1 MKKFRTFLLLLCGLF
16 CMTGFSQSIHKQ
28 SFKIISYN
36 IWNGLSEGPEC
47 RTKFINWVNEQKPD
61 VMALEELVGI
71 DAKKLAALAKEY
83 GHPYSAIVKE
93 GGYPVGITSRKPIEI
108 VNKFVEG
115 YWHGMMHVRTYGLD
129 LIVTH
134 LSPFEWK
141 FRLKEAKMITS
152 YIEAN
157 RLENYMVMGDLNAY
171 SPLDADEIETHTTLK
186 KNMLNWDRTNK
197 NHYHNMRGERYD
209 YSVLSEF
216 FSIGL
221 RDAIQMYVPA
231 AKRMS
236 YPAAFLNK
244 LTWGD
249 PTLKMRGERLD
260 YILVSENLVPNCTN
274 AFVHN
279 GPENEGIS
287 DHYPVSVILTLPSA
301 EK

>member
-1 MKKFRTFLLLLCGLF
+1 MKKILLLLCCLF
-16 CMTGFSQSIHKQ
+16 SIAGFAQDEAQK

-36 IWNGLSEGPEC
+36 IWNGLSEAPDC
-47 RTKFINWVNEQKPD
+47 HAKFVNWAKQQNPD
-61 VMALEELVGI
+61 VVALEELVGI

-93 GGYPVGITSRKPIEI
+93 EGYPVGITSRKPIEV

-134 LSPFEWK
+134 LSPFEWS

-157 RLENYMVMGDLNAY
+157 RLKNYMVMGDLNAH
-171 SPLDADEIETHTTLK
+171 SPYDADELESHTVLMENLSK
-186 KNMLNWDRTNK
+186 WDKGNTSKYQNT
-197 NHYHNMRGERYD
+197 RGGHFD

-216 FSIGL
+216 LSIGMG
-221 RDAIQMYVPA
+221 DPIQQFVPA

-236 YPAAFLNK
+236 YPAAFLSK
-244 LTWGD
+244 LKWGD
-249 PTLKMRGERLD
+249 PSLKMSSERLD
-260 YILVSENLVPNCTN
+260 YILVSESLVPYCEN

-279 GPENEGIS
+279 GEENEGIS
-287 DHYPVSVILTLPSA
+287 DHYPVSVIMRLP
-301 EK
+301 

>member
-1 MKKFRTFLLLLCGLF
+1 MKTLQALMLLLCCVYGVVTF
-16 CMTGFSQSIHKQ
+16 AQNKTQP

-36 IWNGLSEGPEC
+36 IWNGLSEGPNC
-47 RTKFINWVNEQKPD
+47 HSKFINWVKQQNPD

-71 DAKKLAALAKEY
+71 DAKKLADLAREY

-93 GGYPVGITSRKPIEI
+93 EGYPVGITSRKPIEV
-108 VNKFVEG
+108 VNKFVKG
-115 YWHGMMHVRTYGLD
+115 YWHGMMHVRTYGLN

-134 LSPFEWK
+134 LSPFEWS
-141 FRLKEAKMITS
+141 FRLKEAKMITN

-157 RLENYMVMGDLNAY
+157 HLENYMVMGDLNAY
-171 SPLDADEIETHTTLK
+171 SPHDADILESHTTLK
-186 KNMLNWDRTNK
+186 KNMLNWDKANPK
-197 NHYHNMRGERYD
+197 YGNMRGERFD

-221 RDAIQMYVPA
+221 IDAIQMYVPA
-231 AKRMS
+231 EKRMS

-244 LTWGD
+244 LKWGD
-249 PTLKMRGERLD
+249 PSLKMRGERLD
-260 YILVSENLVPNCTN
+260 FILVSDQLVPYCEN

-287 DHYPVSVILTLPSA
+287 DHYPVSLIMRLP
-301 EK
+301 